1 MKSLAVLGALFF
13 PGTFVAV
20 SCSTSVVNREGVMTG
35 CASQTLFSLESLRGQ
50 PFWMYWVIT
59 TPLTFIVLGVWI
71 FWTHW
76 RNESVKEQEL
86 KLDKK
91 GIA

>member
-20 SCSTSVVNREGVMTG
+20 SCSTPALNREGVMTD
-35 CASQTLFSLESLRGQ
+35 CASQTLFSLESLKGE

-59 TPLTFIVLGVWI
+59 TPLTVIVLGVWI
-71 FWTHW
+71 FWTYW
-76 RNESVKEQEL
+76 RSESVKEQEL
-86 KLDKK
+86 RLDEK